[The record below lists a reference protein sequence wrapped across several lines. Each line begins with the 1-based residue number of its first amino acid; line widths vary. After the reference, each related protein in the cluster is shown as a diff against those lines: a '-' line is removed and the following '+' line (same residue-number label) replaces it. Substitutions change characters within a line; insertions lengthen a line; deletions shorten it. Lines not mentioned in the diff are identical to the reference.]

1 MQKDD
6 QLNVTLLV
14 QTAAHVSGD
23 ILQKRDETV
32 KSLFSPV
39 GCLGLFLSLL
49 PLIPTKGVKNRLRQE
64 TL

>member
-1 MQKDD
+1 M
-6 QLNVTLLV
+6 TSFV

-32 KSLFSPV
+32 ESLENCYSFFPI